1 MVVVYTSSAKGYPLT
16 ATSSSTS
23 TTDSYT
29 LSVVR
34 REVRKQWRTLAFV
47 VFLMFLGTASA
58 LVTPLLLRELIDRAI
73 PSADTPMILALVVAM
88 TLLPVVDVGL
98 GLVRNYARASVGE
111 AVTRRLRTDL
121 FNHLI
126 HARLD
131 DIERT
136 RLGHIITVLT
146 RSCGRVGEMF
156 VAQTVVLSIYHSML
170 VLVTAGIMF
179 TLNWKLALITLLAF
193 PPSYLLA
200 RVAGSRERRLFNEQT
215 DILSSGQSYVTEV
228 FDNIKTVK
236 SFTAESRETAWWE
249 GWTRRN
255 WRNKARMTAHHDL
268 FRFGFWVAIQ
278 NVVRGLIFGYG
289 AFEVVNG
296 RATVGDLVAFLAYLP
311 GLYESVRRTLDFIT
325 EGEAV
330 KASSDRIDGLMALPE
345 EETSGLRD
353 PVTNTRA
360 ASVEFSNVSFRYARE
375 GFGIED
381 LSFRAGAGEF
391 IGIVGPTGGGKSTVL
406 DLIQGFYEPVSGGI
420 LIDGHDIRD
429 LPIREVRRHISVVP
443 QDAWLWNDTV
453 LANIIY
459 PNTHPDMTLVERVV
473 HDAQLAD
480 FIESLPNGLHE
491 LLGPKGLDLS
501 GGERQRI
508 AIARA
513 LYRNAGLVLLD
524 EPTSALDAR
533 TEFHLTAA
541 LESLRKRSTLI
552 VVAHRL
558 KTVINADN
566 ILVIDGGRIV
576 ESGLP
581 EELRQGSG
589 LFAMMYEMQSLEL
602 RG

>member
-1 MVVVYTSSAKGYPLT
+1 MTII
-16 ATSSSTS
+16 STGE
-23 TTDSYT
+23 SYT
-29 LSVVR
+29 LSLVL
-34 REVRKQWRTLAFV
+34 REVRGQWRTLGFV
-47 VFLMFLGTASA
+47 VVLMFFGTASA

-73 PSADTPMILALVVAM
+73 PSGDTAMILALVVAM

-111 AVTRRLRTDL
+111 VVTRRLRTDL

-136 RLGHIITVLT
+136 RLGHIVTVLT

-156 VAQTVVLSIYHSML
+156 VAQTVVQSIYHSML

-193 PPSYLLA
+193 PLSYLLA
-200 RVAGSRERRLFNEQT
+200 RIAGSRERRLFNEQT
-215 DILSSGQSYVTEV
+215 DILSSGQSYITDV

-236 SFTAESRETAWWE
+236 SFTGERRETAWWE

-296 RATVGDLVAFLAYLP
+296 QATVGDLVAFLAYLP
-311 GLYESVRRTLDFIT
+311 GLYESARRTLDFIT
-325 EGEAV
+325 EGEAI
-330 KASSDRIDGLMALPE
+330 KASSDRIDELMALPKE
-345 EETSGLRD
+345 RTSGNYD
-353 PVTNTRA
+353 PIPNDRA
-360 ASVEFSNVSFRYARE
+360 PSVEFSNVSFRYARE

-381 LSFRAGAGEF
+381 LSFRADAGEF

-406 DLIQGFYEPVSGGI
+406 DLAQGFYEPLEGRI
-420 LIDGHDIRD
+420 LIDGHDMRD
-429 LPIREVRRHISVVP
+429 LSIREVRGQMSVVP

-459 PNTHPDMTLVERVV
+459 PETQPDTALVEQVV
-473 HDAQLAD
+473 QDAQLVE
-480 FIESLPNGLHE
+480 FIDSLPNGLDE
-491 LLGPKGLDLS
+491 ALGPKGVDLS

-513 LYRNAGLVLLD
+513 LYRKAGLVLLD

-541 LESLRKRSTLI
+541 LDSLRKRSTLI

-558 KTVINADN
+558 KTVINADK
-566 ILVIDGGRIV
+566 ILVIDGGRVV
-576 ESGLP
+576 EAGPP
-581 EELRQGSG
+581 EELRHGSG
-589 LFAMMYEMQSLEL
+589 LFAMMYEMQSLES

>member
-1 MVVVYTSSAKGYPLT
+1 MTT
-16 ATSSSTS
+16 ASTS
-23 TTDSYT
+23 DSYT
-29 LSVVR
+29 FTLVV
-34 REVRKQWRTLAFV
+34 REVRSQWRTLAFV
-47 VFLMFLGTASA
+47 VVLMFLGTAAS
-58 LVTPLLLRELIDRAI
+58 LVTPLLLRELIDSAI
-73 PSADTPMILALVVAM
+73 PRVDTTMILTLVVAM

-126 HARLD
+126 QGRLD

-136 RLGHIITVLT
+136 RLGHIVTVLT
-146 RSCGRVGEMF
+146 RSCGQVGEVF
-156 VAQTVVLSIYHSML
+156 VAQTVVQSIYHSML
-170 VLVTAGIMF
+170 VVVTAGIMF
-179 TLNWKLALITLLAF
+179 TLNWQLALITLLAF

-200 RVAGSRERRLFNEQT
+200 RVAGSRERRLFHEQT
-215 DILSSGQSYVTEV
+215 DILSSGQSYITEA

-236 SFTAESRETAWWE
+236 SFTGEHREMAWWK
-249 GWTRRN
+249 GWTRRH
-255 WRNKARMTAHHDL
+255 WRNKARMIAHHDL

-296 RATVGDLVAFLAYLP
+296 RATVGDLIAFLAYLP
-311 GLYESVRRTLDFIT
+311 GLYESVRRVLDFIT
-325 EGEAV
+325 VGESV
-330 KASSDRIDGLMALPE
+330 KAATDRIDELMALPKE
-345 EETSGLRD
+345 GSSDVREQA
-353 PVTNTRA
+353 TNPRA
-360 ASVEFSNVSFRYARE
+360 SSVEFSNVSFSYARE

-381 LSFRAGAGEF
+381 LSFQVDAGEF

-406 DLIQGFYEPVSGGI
+406 DLVQGFYEPLQGRV

-429 LPIREVRRHISVVP
+429 LPIGAVRQHISVVP

-459 PNTHPDMTLVERVV
+459 PETQPDIALVERVV
-473 HDAQLAD
+473 RDAQLAD
-480 FIESLPNGLHE
+480 FIDSLPNGLDE
-491 LLGPKGLDLS
+491 KLGPKGLDLS

-513 LYRNAGLVLLD
+513 LYRKAGLVLLD

-533 TEFHLTAA
+533 TEFQLTAA
-541 LESLRKRSTLI
+541 LDSLRQRSTLI

-558 KTVINADN
+558 KTVINADK
-566 ILVIDGGRIV
+566 ILVIEAGRIV
-576 ESGLP
+576 ESGP
-581 EELRQGSG
+581 PQDLRHASG
-589 LFAMMYEMQSLEL
+589 LFATMYNMQSLEPQ
-602 RG
+602 R

>member
-1 MVVVYTSSAKGYPLT
+1 MTI
-16 ATSSSTS
+16 TS
-23 TTDSYT
+23 TGESYT
-29 LSVVR
+29 LSLVL
-34 REVRKQWRTLAFV
+34 REVRRQWRTLGFV
-47 VFLMFLGTASA
+47 VVLMFFGTASA

-73 PSADTPMILALVVAM
+73 PSGDTAMILALVVVM

-111 AVTRRLRTDL
+111 VVTRRLRTDL

-136 RLGHIITVLT
+136 KLGHIATVLT
-146 RSCGRVGEMF
+146 RSCSRVGEVF
-156 VAQTVVLSIYHSML
+156 VAQTVVQSIYHSML
-170 VLVTAGIMF
+170 IVVTAGIMF
-179 TLNWKLALITLLAF
+179 ALNWKLALITLLAF
-193 PPSYLLA
+193 PFSYLLA
-200 RVAGSRERRLFNEQT
+200 RVAGNRERRLNKEQM
-215 DILSSGQSYVTEV
+215 DIVSSGHSYITEV

-236 SFTAESRETAWWE
+236 SFTGEIRQTAWWE
-249 GWTRRN
+249 EWTRRN
-255 WRNKARMTAHHDL
+255 WRNKARMIAHHDL

-311 GLYESVRRTLDFIT
+311 GLYESARRVLDFIT
-325 EGEAV
+325 VGESV
-330 KASSDRIDGLMALPE
+330 KADTDRIDDLMALPMEGTSSAE
-345 EETSGLRD
+345 E
-353 PVTNTRA
+353 PVMSSRA
-360 ASVEFSNVSFRYARE
+360 ASIEFSNVSFRYARE

-381 LSFRAGAGEF
+381 TSFRADAGEF

-406 DLIQGFYEPVSGGI
+406 DLTQGFYEPLEGRI
-420 LIDGHDIRD
+420 LIDGQDVRD
-429 LPIREVRRHISVVP
+429 LSIREVRGQMSVVP
-443 QDAWLWNDTV
+443 QNAWLWNDTV

-459 PNTHPDMTLVERVV
+459 PDDRPDMALVERVV
-473 HDAQLAD
+473 RDAQLAE
-480 FIESLPNGLHE
+480 FIESLPNGLDE
-491 LLGPKGLDLS
+491 ALGPKGVDLS

-513 LYRNAGLVLLD
+513 LYRKAGLVLLD

-541 LESLRKRSTLI
+541 LDSLRQRSTLI

-558 KTVINADN
+558 KTVINADK
-566 ILVIDGGRIV
+566 ILVVEGGRIV
-576 ESGLP
+576 EAGSP
-581 EELRQGSG
+581 EDLRHGSG
-589 LFAMMYEMQSLEL
+589 LFAMMYEMQSLES

>member
-1 MVVVYTSSAKGYPLT
+1 M
-16 ATSSSTS
+16 
-23 TTDSYT
+23 TTTPVNDSYT
-29 LSVVR
+29 LSLVI
-34 REVRKQWRTLAFV
+34 REVRSQWRTLGFV
-47 VFLMFLGTASA
+47 VVLMFLGTAAA

-73 PSADTPMILALVVAM
+73 PRADTAMILTLVVAM

-111 AVTRRLRTDL
+111 AVTRRLRTNL

-126 HARLD
+126 HGRLD
-131 DIERT
+131 EIERT
-136 RLGHIITVLT
+136 KIGHIVFVLT

-156 VAQTVVLSIYHSML
+156 VAQTVVQSMYHSIL
-170 VLVTAGIMF
+170 IVVTAGIMLS
-179 TLNWKLALITLLAF
+179 LNWNLALITLLAF

-215 DILSSGQSYVTEV
+215 DILSSGESYLIEV

-236 SFTAESRETAWWE
+236 AFNGESRETAWWE

-255 WRNKARMTAHHDL
+255 WRIKARMTAHHDL

-311 GLYESVRRTLDFIT
+311 GLYESMTRVLDFIT
-325 EGEAV
+325 VGESV
-330 KASSDRIDGLMALPE
+330 KAATDRIDELMSLPTE
-345 EETSGLRD
+345 RTSGVRE
-353 PVTNTRA
+353 PATKRGST
-360 ASVEFSNVSFRYARE
+360 VEFSNVGFRYARE

-391 IGIVGPTGGGKSTVL
+391 VGIVGPTGGGKSTVL
-406 DLIQGFYEPVSGGI
+406 DLVQGFYEPLNGRI
-420 LIDGHDIRD
+420 LVDGHDIRD
-429 LPIREVRRHISVVP
+429 LPIGEVRRNISAVP

-459 PNTHPDMTLVERVV
+459 PESQSDMALVERVV

-480 FIESLPNGLHE
+480 FIESLPNGLDE
-491 LLGPKGLDLS
+491 PLGPKGLDLS

-513 LYRNAGLVLLD
+513 LYRKAGLVLLD

-533 TEFHLTAA
+533 TEFQLTAA
-541 LESLRKRSTLI
+541 LDSLRQRSTLI

-558 KTVINADN
+558 KTVIQADK

-576 ESGLP
+576 EFGPP
-581 EELRQGSG
+581 EELRHGSG
-589 LFAMMYEMQSLEL
+589 LFSTMYEMQSLEPQ
-602 RG
+602 R

>member
-1 MVVVYTSSAKGYPLT
+1 MTT
-16 ATSSSTS
+16 ISTG
-23 TTDSYT
+23 DSY
-29 LSVVR
+29 SFGIVI
-34 REVRKQWRTLAFV
+34 REVRGQWRTLAFV
-47 VFLMFLGTASA
+47 VFLMLLGTASA

-73 PSADTPMILALVVAM
+73 PRADTAMILTLVLAM

-136 RLGHIITVLT
+136 RLGHIVTVLT
-146 RSCGRVGEMF
+146 RSCGSVGEVF
-156 VAQTVVLSIYHSML
+156 VAQTVVQSIYHSML
-170 VLVTAGIMF
+170 VIVTAGIMF

-193 PPSYLLA
+193 PLSFLLA
-200 RVAGSRERRLFNEQT
+200 RVAGGRERRLFNEQT

-236 SFTAESRETAWWE
+236 SFTGESRETVRWE
-249 GWTRRN
+249 RWTRRN
-255 WRNKARMTAHHDL
+255 WRNKARMIAHHDL

-311 GLYESVRRTLDFIT
+311 GLYESARRTLDFIT
-325 EGEAV
+325 DSVSVRA
-330 KASSDRIDGLMALPE
+330 ATDRIDELMALPE
-345 EETSGLRD
+345 EGTSGIRE
-353 PVTNTRA
+353 PGPKNGGP
-360 ASVEFSNVSFRYARE
+360 SVEFSNVSFRYARE
-375 GFGIED
+375 GFGIEG
-381 LSFRAGAGEF
+381 LSFQADVGEF

-406 DLIQGFYEPVSGGI
+406 DLAQGFYEPLQGRI
-420 LIDGHDIRD
+420 LIDGHDMRD
-429 LPIREVRRHISVVP
+429 LSVREVRRNISVVP

-459 PNTHPDMTLVERVV
+459 PETQPDMALIERVV
-473 HDAQLAD
+473 RDAQLAD

-491 LLGPKGLDLS
+491 PLGPKGLDLS

-508 AIARA
+508 ALARA
-513 LYRNAGLVLLD
+513 LYRKAGLVLLD

-541 LESLRKRSTLI
+541 LDSLRQRSTLI

-558 KTVINADN
+558 KTVINADK

-576 ESGLP
+576 ESGAP
-581 EELRQGSG
+581 QELKRGSG
-589 LFAMMYEMQSLEL
+589 LFAMMYEMQSLEPQ
-602 RG
+602 R

>member
-1 MVVVYTSSAKGYPLT
+1 MLC
-16 ATSSSTS
+16 SSSISMSKGQALTTLS
-23 TTDSYT
+23 TGESYT
-29 LSVVR
+29 LSLVL
-34 REVRKQWRTLAFV
+34 REVRRQWRTLGIV
-47 VFLMFLGTASA
+47 VVLMFLGTAAA

-73 PSADTPMILALVVAM
+73 PRADSTAILALVAAM

-126 HARLD
+126 HGRLD

-136 RLGHIITVLT
+136 KIGHIVTVLT
-146 RSCGRVGEMF
+146 RSCGRVGEVF
-156 VAQTVVLSIYHSML
+156 VAQTVVQSMYHSIL
-170 VLVTAGIMF
+170 ILATAGIMF

-200 RVAGSRERRLFNEQT
+200 RVAGSRERRLFHEQT
-215 DILSSGQSYVTEV
+215 DILSSGQSYLHEV

-236 SFTAESRETAWWE
+236 AFNGESREMAWWE
-249 GWTRRN
+249 TWTHRN
-255 WRNKARMTAHHDL
+255 WRNKARMIAHHDL
-268 FRFGFWVAIQ
+268 FQFGFWVAIQ

-325 EGEAV
+325 DSVSV
-330 KASSDRIDGLMALPE
+330 KAATDRIDELMALPNE
-345 EETSGLRD
+345 GTSGVRE
-353 PVTNTRA
+353 PVTKTRA
-360 ASVEFSNVSFRYARE
+360 SSVEFSNVSFRYARE
-375 GFGIED
+375 GFGIDD
-381 LSFRAGAGEF
+381 LSFRANAGEF

-406 DLIQGFYEPVSGGI
+406 DLVQGFYEPLSGRI
-420 LIDGHDIRD
+420 LIDGHDIRN
-429 LPIREVRRHISVVP
+429 LSVSALRRQISVVP
-443 QDAWLWNDTV
+443 QDAWLWNDTI
-453 LANIIY
+453 LANVAY
-459 PNTHPDMTLVERVV
+459 PETQPNMALVDQVV
-473 HDAQLAD
+473 HDAQLAN
-480 FIESLPNGLHE
+480 FIDSLPNGLHE
-491 LLGPKGLDLS
+491 VLGPKGVDLS

-513 LYRNAGLVLLD
+513 LYRKAGLVLLD

-533 TEFHLTAA
+533 TEFQLTVA
-541 LESLRKRSTLI
+541 LDSLRQRSTLI

-558 KTVINADN
+558 KTVIQADT

-576 ESGLP
+576 ESGP
-581 EELRQGSG
+581 PQELRHAPG
-589 LFAMMYEMQSLEL
+589 LFATMYEMQSLEPQ
-602 RG
+602 RQ

>member
-1 MVVVYTSSAKGYPLT
+1 GIA
-16 ATSSSTS
+16 
-23 TTDSYT
+23 
-29 LSVVR
+29 VR
-34 REVRKQWRTLAFV
+34 PDMAPAIDVAGTLAFV
-47 VFLMFLGTASA
+47 VLLMLLGTASA

-73 PSADTPMILALVVAM
+73 PNGDTAMILALVVAM

-126 HARLD
+126 YARLD

-136 RLGHIITVLT
+136 RLGHIVTVLT

-156 VAQTVVLSIYHSML
+156 VAQTVVQSIYHSML
-170 VLVTAGIMF
+170 VVVTAGIMF

-193 PPSYLLA
+193 PLSYLLA

-215 DILSSGQSYVTEV
+215 DILSSGQSYITEV

-236 SFTAESRETAWWE
+236 SFTGESRETAWWE

-268 FRFGFWVAIQ
+268 FRFGFWVAIH

-311 GLYESVRRTLDFIT
+311 GLYESARRTLDFIT
-325 EGEAV
+325 EGEAI
-330 KASSDRIDGLMALPE
+330 KASSDRIDELMALPKE
-345 EETSGLRD
+345 GTSGIRE
-353 PVTNTRA
+353 PGPKKGGP
-360 ASVEFSNVSFRYARE
+360 SVEFSNVSFRYARE

-381 LSFRAGAGEF
+381 LSFRANAGEF

-406 DLIQGFYEPVSGGI
+406 DLAQGSYEPLEGRI
-420 LIDGHDIRD
+420 LIDGHDMRD
-429 LPIREVRRHISVVP
+429 LSVREVRRRISVVP

-459 PNTHPDMTLVERVV
+459 PDAKPDMALIEQVV
-473 HDAQLAD
+473 REAQLAE
-480 FIESLPNGLHE
+480 FIESLPNGLDE
-491 LLGPKGLDLS
+491 ALGPKGLDLS

-513 LYRNAGLVLLD
+513 LYRKAGLVLLD

-533 TEFHLTAA
+533 TEYHLSAA
-541 LESLRKRSTLI
+541 LDTLRQRSTLI

-558 KTVINADN
+558 KTVINADK

-576 ESGLP
+576 ESGAA
-581 EELRQGSG
+581 EELKRGSG
-589 LFAMMYEMQSLEL
+589 LFAMMYEMQSLEP

>member
-1 MVVVYTSSAKGYPLT
+1 MLC
-16 ATSSSTS
+16 SSSISMSKGQALTTLS
-23 TTDSYT
+23 TDDSYT
-29 LSVVR
+29 LSLVI
-34 REVRKQWRTLAFV
+34 REVRRQWRTLAIV
-47 VFLMFLGTASA
+47 VVLMFLGTAAA

-73 PSADTPMILALVVAM
+73 PRADTTAILALVAAM

-111 AVTRRLRTDL
+111 AVTRRLRTGL

-126 HARLD
+126 HGRLD

-136 RLGHIITVLT
+136 KIGHIVTVLT
-146 RSCGRVGEMF
+146 RSCGRVGEVF
-156 VAQTVVLSIYHSML
+156 VAQTVVQSMYHSIL
-170 VLVTAGIMF
+170 ILATAGIMF

-200 RVAGSRERRLFNEQT
+200 RVAGSRERRLFHEQT
-215 DILSSGQSYVTEV
+215 DILSSGQSYLHEV

-236 SFTAESRETAWWE
+236 AFNGESREMGWWE

-255 WRNKARMTAHHDL
+255 WRNKARMIAHHDL

-278 NVVRGLIFGYG
+278 NVVRGIIFGYG

-311 GLYESVRRTLDFIT
+311 GLYESVRRVLDFIT
-325 EGEAV
+325 VGESV
-330 KASSDRIDGLMALPE
+330 KAATGRIDELMALPTE
-345 EETSGLRD
+345 PISGVHELVPQARGA
-353 PVTNTRA
+353 T
-360 ASVEFSNVSFRYARE
+360 VELSNVSFRYARE

-391 IGIVGPTGGGKSTVL
+391 VGIVGPTGGGKSTVL
-406 DLIQGFYEPVSGGI
+406 DLVQGFYEPLSGRI
-420 LIDGHDIRD
+420 QFDDHDIRD
-429 LPIREVRRHISVVP
+429 LPIGALRRQISVVP
-443 QDAWLWNDTV
+443 QDAWLWNDTI
-453 LANIIY
+453 LANITY
-459 PNTHPDMTLVERVV
+459 PETEPDMALVDQVV
-473 HDAQLAD
+473 HDAQLANFMD
-480 FIESLPNGLHE
+480 SLPNGLHE
-491 LLGPKGLDLS
+491 VLGPKGVDLS

-513 LYRNAGLVLLD
+513 LYRKAGLVLLD

-541 LESLRKRSTLI
+541 LDSLRQRSTLI

-558 KTVINADN
+558 KTVIDADK
-566 ILVIDGGRIV
+566 ILVIDGGRII
-576 ESGLP
+576 EAGPP
-581 EELRQGSG
+581 EELRHRSG
-589 LFAMMYEMQSLEL
+589 LFATMYEMQSLEP
-602 RG
+602 RR

>member
-1 MVVVYTSSAKGYPLT
+1 MTTL
-16 ATSSSTS
+16 STD
-23 TTDSYT
+23 DSYT
-29 LSVVR
+29 LSLVI
-34 REVRKQWRTLAFV
+34 REVRRQWRTLGIV
-47 VFLMFLGTASA
+47 VVLMFLGTAAA

-73 PSADTPMILALVVAM
+73 PRADTTAILALVAAM

-126 HARLD
+126 HGRLD
-131 DIERT
+131 DIEHT
-136 RLGHIITVLT
+136 KLGHLVTVLT
-146 RSCGRVGEMF
+146 RSCSSVGEVF

-170 VLVTAGIMF
+170 IVVTAGIMF
-179 TLNWKLALITLLAF
+179 TLNWKLALITLLVF

-200 RVAGSRERRLFNEQT
+200 RVAGNRERRLFNEQM
-215 DILSSGQSYVTEV
+215 DILSSAQSYITEV

-236 SFTAESRETAWWE
+236 SFNGESREMAWWE
-249 GWTRRN
+249 TWTHRN
-255 WRNKARMTAHHDL
+255 WRNNARMIAHHDL
-268 FRFGFWVAIQ
+268 FQFGFWVAIQ

-325 EGEAV
+325 DSVSV
-330 KASSDRIDGLMALPE
+330 KAATDRIDELMALPNE
-345 EETSGLRD
+345 GTSGVRE
-353 PVTNTRA
+353 PVTKTRA
-360 ASVEFSNVSFRYARE
+360 SSVEFSNVSFRYARE

-391 IGIVGPTGGGKSTVL
+391 VGIVGPTGGGKSTVL
-406 DLIQGFYEPVSGGI
+406 DLVQGFYEPLSGRI
-420 LIDGHDIRD
+420 QFDDHDIRD
-429 LPIREVRRHISVVP
+429 LPIGALRRQISVVP
-443 QDAWLWNDTV
+443 QDAWLWNDTI
-453 LANIIY
+453 LANITY
-459 PNTHPDMTLVERVV
+459 PETEPDMALVDQVV
-473 HDAQLAD
+473 HDAQLANFMD
-480 FIESLPNGLHE
+480 SLPNGLHE
-491 LLGPKGLDLS
+491 VLGPKGVDLS

-513 LYRNAGLVLLD
+513 LYRKAGLVLLD

-541 LESLRKRSTLI
+541 LDSLRQRSTLI

-558 KTVINADN
+558 KTVIDADK
-566 ILVIDGGRIV
+566 ILVIDGGRII
-576 ESGLP
+576 ESGP
-581 EELRQGSG
+581 PQELRRGSG
-589 LFAMMYEMQSLEL
+589 LFAMMYEMQSLEPQ
-602 RG
+602 R

>member
-1 MVVVYTSSAKGYPLT
+1 MVVHPHTPKRDALT
-16 ATSSSTS
+16 TTS
-23 TTDSYT
+23 TGDSYT
-29 LSVVR
+29 LSLVL
-34 REVRKQWRTLAFV
+34 REVRGQWRTLGFV
-47 VFLMFLGTASA
+47 VVLMFLGTASA

-73 PSADTPMILALVVAM
+73 PSGDTAMILALVAAM

-98 GLVRNYARASVGE
+98 GLVRNYARASIGE
-111 AVTRRLRTDL
+111 VVTRRLRTDL

-136 RLGHIITVLT
+136 RLGHIVTVLT

-156 VAQTVVLSIYHSML
+156 VAQTVVQSIYHSML

-193 PPSYLLA
+193 PLSYLLA
-200 RVAGSRERRLFNEQT
+200 RIAGSRERRLFNEQT
-215 DILSSGQSYVTEV
+215 DILSSGQSYITEV

-236 SFTAESRETAWWE
+236 SFTGESRETAWWE

-296 RATVGDLVAFLAYLP
+296 HATVGDLVAFLAYLP
-311 GLYESVRRTLDFIT
+311 GLYESARRTLDFIT

-330 KASSDRIDGLMALPE
+330 KASSDRIDELMALPKE
-345 EETSGLRD
+345 GTSGVRD
-353 PVTNTRA
+353 PVMNTRA

-381 LSFRAGAGEF
+381 LSFHANAGEF

-406 DLIQGFYEPVSGGI
+406 DLVQGFYEPLDGRI
-420 LIDGHDIRD
+420 MIDGQDMRD
-429 LPIREVRRHISVVP
+429 LSIREVRGRMSVVP

-453 LANIIY
+453 LTNIIY
-459 PNTHPDMTLVERVV
+459 PETQPDIALVEQVV
-473 HDAQLAD
+473 QDAQLVE
-480 FIESLPNGLHE
+480 FIESLPNGLDE
-491 LLGPKGLDLS
+491 PLGPKGLDLS

-513 LYRNAGLVLLD
+513 LYRKAGLVLLD

-541 LESLRKRSTLI
+541 LNSLRKRNTLI

-558 KTVINADN
+558 KTVINADK
-566 ILVIDGGRIV
+566 ILVVEGGRIV
-576 ESGLP
+576 EAGSPGD
-581 EELRQGSG
+581 LRHGSG
-589 LFAMMYEMQSLEL
+589 LFAMMYEMQSLES

>member
-1 MVVVYTSSAKGYPLT
+1 MTTL
-16 ATSSSTS
+16 STD
-23 TTDSYT
+23 DSYT
-29 LSVVR
+29 LSLVI
-34 REVRKQWRTLAFV
+34 REVRRQWRTLGIV
-47 VFLMFLGTASA
+47 VVLMFLGTAAA

-73 PSADTPMILALVVAM
+73 PRADTTAILALVAAM

-126 HARLD
+126 HGRLD
-131 DIERT
+131 DIEHT
-136 RLGHIITVLT
+136 KLGHLVTVLT
-146 RSCGRVGEMF
+146 RSCSSVGEVF

-170 VLVTAGIMF
+170 IVVTAGIMF
-179 TLNWKLALITLLAF
+179 TLNWKLALITLLVF

-200 RVAGSRERRLFNEQT
+200 RVAGNRERRLFNEQM
-215 DILSSGQSYVTEV
+215 DILSSAQSYITEV

-236 SFTAESRETAWWE
+236 SFNGESREMGWWE
-249 GWTRRN
+249 TWTHRN
-255 WRNKARMTAHHDL
+255 WRNNARMIAHHDL
-268 FRFGFWVAIQ
+268 FQFGFWVAIQ

-325 EGEAV
+325 DSVSV
-330 KASSDRIDGLMALPE
+330 KAATDRIDELMALPNE
-345 EETSGLRD
+345 GTSGVRE
-353 PVTNTRA
+353 PVTKTRA
-360 ASVEFSNVSFRYARE
+360 SSVEFSNVSFRYARE

-381 LSFRAGAGEF
+381 LSFRADAGEF

-406 DLIQGFYEPVSGGI
+406 DLVQGFYEPLSGRI
-420 LIDGHDIRD
+420 QFDDHDIRD
-429 LPIREVRRHISVVP
+429 LPIGALRRQISVVP
-443 QDAWLWNDTV
+443 QDAWLWNDTI
-453 LANIIY
+453 LANITY
-459 PNTHPDMTLVERVV
+459 PETEPDMALVDQVV
-473 HDAQLAD
+473 HDAQLAN
-480 FIESLPNGLHE
+480 FIDSLPNGLHE
-491 LLGPKGLDLS
+491 VLGPKGVDLS

-513 LYRNAGLVLLD
+513 LYRKAGLVLLD

-541 LESLRKRSTLI
+541 LDNLRQRSTLI

-558 KTVINADN
+558 KTVIDADK
-566 ILVIDGGRIV
+566 ILVIDGGRII
-576 ESGLP
+576 ESGP
-581 EELRQGSG
+581 PQELRRGSG
-589 LFAMMYEMQSLEL
+589 LFAMMYEMQSLEPH
-602 RG
+602 R

>member
-1 MVVVYTSSAKGYPLT
+1 MLC
-16 ATSSSTS
+16 STS
-23 TTDSYT
+23 ISMSKGQALTTLSTDDSYT
-29 LSVVR
+29 LSLVI
-34 REVRKQWRTLAFV
+34 REVRRQWRTLGIV
-47 VFLMFLGTASA
+47 VALMFLGTAAA

-73 PSADTPMILALVVAM
+73 PRADTTAILALVAAM

-126 HARLD
+126 HGRLD
-131 DIERT
+131 DIEHT
-136 RLGHIITVLT
+136 KLGHLVTVLT
-146 RSCGRVGEMF
+146 RSCSSVGEVF

-170 VLVTAGIMF
+170 IVVTAGIMF
-179 TLNWKLALITLLAF
+179 TLNWKLALITLLVF

-200 RVAGSRERRLFNEQT
+200 RVAGNRERRLFNEQM
-215 DILSSGQSYVTEV
+215 DILSSAQSYITEV

-236 SFTAESRETAWWE
+236 SFNGESREMGWWE
-249 GWTRRN
+249 TWTHRN
-255 WRNKARMTAHHDL
+255 WRNNARMIAHHDL
-268 FRFGFWVAIQ
+268 FQFGFWVAIQ

-325 EGEAV
+325 DSVSV
-330 KASSDRIDGLMALPE
+330 KAATDRIDELMALPNE
-345 EETSGLRD
+345 GTSGVRE
-353 PVTNTRA
+353 PVTKTRA
-360 ASVEFSNVSFRYARE
+360 SSVEFSNVSFRYARE

-381 LSFRAGAGEF
+381 LSFRADAGEF

-406 DLIQGFYEPVSGGI
+406 DLAQGFYEPLQGRI
-420 LIDGHDIRD
+420 LIDGQDIRD
-429 LPIREVRRHISVVP
+429 LPLHAMRRHISVVP
-443 QDAWLWNDTV
+443 QDAWLWNDTI
-453 LANIIY
+453 LANVAY
-459 PNTHPDMTLVERVV
+459 PETQPNMALVDQIV
-473 HDAQLAD
+473 HDAQLAN
-480 FIESLPNGLHE
+480 FIDSLPNGLHE
-491 LLGPKGLDLS
+491 VLGPKGVDLS

-513 LYRNAGLVLLD
+513 LYRKAGLVLLD

-541 LESLRKRSTLI
+541 LDNLRQRSTLI

-558 KTVINADN
+558 KTVIDADK
-566 ILVIDGGRIV
+566 ILVIDGGRII
-576 ESGLP
+576 ESGP
-581 EELRQGSG
+581 PQELRRGSG
-589 LFAMMYEMQSLEL
+589 LFAMMYEMQSLEPQ
-602 RG
+602 R

>member
-1 MVVVYTSSAKGYPLT
+1 MTT
-16 ATSSSTS
+16 ISTG
-23 TTDSYT
+23 DSYSFGIV
-29 LSVVR
+29 L
-34 REVRKQWRTLAFV
+34 REVRGQWRTLAFV

-73 PSADTPMILALVVAM
+73 PSGDAAMILGLVVAM
-88 TLLPVVDVGL
+88 TMLPVVDVGL
-98 GLVRNYARASVGE
+98 GLARNYARASVGE
-111 AVTRRLRTDL
+111 AVTRRLRIDL

-126 HARLD
+126 YARLD

-136 RLGHIITVLT
+136 RLGHIVMVLT
-146 RSCGRVGEMF
+146 RSCGRVGEVF
-156 VAQTVVLSIYHSML
+156 VAQTVVQSIYHSML
-170 VLVTAGIMF
+170 VVVTAGIMF
-179 TLNWKLALITLLAF
+179 TLNWKLALITLVAF
-193 PPSYLLA
+193 PLSYLLA
-200 RVAGSRERRLFNEQT
+200 GVAGSRERRLFNEQT
-215 DILSSGQSYVTEV
+215 DILSSGQSYITEV

-236 SFTAESRETAWWE
+236 SFTGESRETAWWE

-268 FRFGFWVAIQ
+268 FRFGFWVAIH

-311 GLYESVRRTLDFIT
+311 GLYESARRVLDFIT
-325 EGEAV
+325 MSESIRADT
-330 KASSDRIDGLMALPE
+330 DRIDELMDLPKE
-345 EETSGLRD
+345 GTSGVQEPAQRS
-353 PVTNTRA
+353 RA
-360 ASVEFSNVSFRYARE
+360 PSVEFSNVSFRYARE
-375 GFGIED
+375 GFGIDD
-381 LSFRAGAGEF
+381 LSFGAGAGEF
-391 IGIVGPTGGGKSTVL
+391 VGIVGPTGGGKSTVL
-406 DLIQGFYEPVSGGI
+406 DLAQGFYEPLQGRV

-429 LPIREVRRHISVVP
+429 LSIREVRRHISVVP

-459 PNTHPDMTLVERVV
+459 PDAKPDTALVEQVV
-473 HDAQLAD
+473 RDAQLAE
-480 FIESLPNGLHE
+480 FIESLPNGLDEH
-491 LLGPKGLDLS
+491 LGPKGLDLS

-513 LYRNAGLVLLD
+513 LYRKAGLVLLD

-541 LESLRKRSTLI
+541 LDSLRRRSTLI

-558 KTVINADN
+558 KTVINADI

-576 ESGLP
+576 ESGAP
-581 EELRQGSG
+581 EELRHGSG
-589 LFAMMYEMQSLEL
+589 LFAMMYEMQSLEPQ
-602 RG
+602 R

>member
-1 MVVVYTSSAKGYPLT
+1 MLC
-16 ATSSSTS
+16 SSSIS
-23 TTDSYT
+23 MSKGQALTTLSSGDSYT
-29 LSVVR
+29 LSLVL
-34 REVRKQWRTLAFV
+34 REVRRQWRTLGIV
-47 VFLMFLGTASA
+47 VVLMFLGTASA
-58 LVTPLLLRELIDRAI
+58 LVTPLLLRELIDQAI
-73 PSADTPMILALVVAM
+73 PRGDTAMILALVVAM

-126 HARLD
+126 QGRLD

-136 RLGHIITVLT
+136 KLGHIVTVLT
-146 RSCGRVGEMF
+146 RSCGRVGEVF
-156 VAQTVVLSIYHSML
+156 VAQTVVQSMYHSIL
-170 VLVTAGIMF
+170 VLATAGIMF
-179 TLNWKLALITLLAF
+179 SLNWKLGLITLLAF

-200 RVAGSRERRLFNEQT
+200 RVAGSRERRLFHEQT
-215 DILSSGQSYVTEV
+215 DILSSGQSYITEV

-236 SFTAESRETAWWE
+236 SFTGEGREMAWWE

-255 WRNKARMTAHHDL
+255 WRNKARMIAHHDL
-268 FRFGFWVAIQ
+268 FRFGFWATIQ

-311 GLYESVRRTLDFIT
+311 GLYESVRRVLDFIT
-325 EGEAV
+325 VGESV
-330 KASSDRIDGLMALPE
+330 KAATDRIDELMALPME
-345 EETSGLRD
+345 GTSGVRE
-353 PVTNTRA
+353 PVTKTGGP
-360 ASVEFSNVSFRYARE
+360 SVEFSNVSFRYARE

-391 IGIVGPTGGGKSTVL
+391 VGIVGPTGGGKSTVL
-406 DLIQGFYEPVSGGI
+406 DLMQGFYEPLNGRI
-420 LIDGHDIRD
+420 LIDGDDIRD
-429 LPIREVRRHISVVP
+429 LSIGAVRRQISVVP

-453 LANIIY
+453 LANIAY
-459 PNTHPDMTLVERVV
+459 PETQPDMVLVEQVV
-473 HDAQLAD
+473 RDAQLAE
-480 FIESLPNGLHE
+480 FIESLPNGLDE
-491 LLGPKGLDLS
+491 GLGPKGIDLS

-513 LYRNAGLVLLD
+513 LYRKAGLVLLD

-533 TEFHLTAA
+533 TEFQLTAA
-541 LESLRKRSTLI
+541 LDSLRKRSTLI

-558 KTVINADN
+558 KTVIEADK

-576 ESGLP
+576 EAGPP
-581 EELRQGSG
+581 EELRHRSG
-589 LFAMMYEMQSLEL
+589 LFAMMYEMQSLEP
-602 RG
+602 RR

>member
-1 MVVVYTSSAKGYPLT
+1 MTTL
-16 ATSSSTS
+16 STD
-23 TTDSYT
+23 DSYT
-29 LSVVR
+29 LSLVI
-34 REVRKQWRTLAFV
+34 REVRRQWRTLGIV
-47 VFLMFLGTASA
+47 VVLMFLGTAAA

-73 PSADTPMILALVVAM
+73 PRADTTAILALVAAM

-126 HARLD
+126 HGRLD
-131 DIERT
+131 DIEHT
-136 RLGHIITVLT
+136 KLGHLVTVLT
-146 RSCGRVGEMF
+146 RSCSSVGEVF

-170 VLVTAGIMF
+170 IVVTAGIMF
-179 TLNWKLALITLLAF
+179 TLNWKLALITLLVF

-200 RVAGSRERRLFNEQT
+200 RVAGNRERRLFNEQM
-215 DILSSGQSYVTEV
+215 DILSSAQSYITEV

-236 SFTAESRETAWWE
+236 SFNGESREMGWWE
-249 GWTRRN
+249 TWTHRN
-255 WRNKARMTAHHDL
+255 WRNNARMIAHHDL
-268 FRFGFWVAIQ
+268 FQFGFWVAIQ

-325 EGEAV
+325 DSVSV
-330 KASSDRIDGLMALPE
+330 KAATDRIDELMALPNE
-345 EETSGLRD
+345 GTSGVRE
-353 PVTNTRA
+353 PVTKTRA
-360 ASVEFSNVSFRYARE
+360 SSVEFSNVSFRYARE

-381 LSFRAGAGEF
+381 LSFRADAGEF

-406 DLIQGFYEPVSGGI
+406 DLAQGFYEPLQGRI
-420 LIDGHDIRD
+420 LIDGQDIRD
-429 LPIREVRRHISVVP
+429 LPLHAMRRHISVVP
-443 QDAWLWNDTV
+443 QDAWLWNDTI
-453 LANIIY
+453 LANVAY
-459 PNTHPDMTLVERVV
+459 PETQPNMALVDQIV
-473 HDAQLAD
+473 HDAQLAN
-480 FIESLPNGLHE
+480 FIDSLPNGLHE
-491 LLGPKGLDLS
+491 VLGPKGVDLS

-513 LYRNAGLVLLD
+513 LYRKAGLVLLD

-541 LESLRKRSTLI
+541 LDNLRQRSTLI

-558 KTVINADN
+558 KTVIDADK
-566 ILVIDGGRIV
+566 ILVIDGGRII
-576 ESGLP
+576 ESGP
-581 EELRQGSG
+581 PQELRRGSG
-589 LFAMMYEMQSLEL
+589 LFAMMYEMQSLEPH
-602 RG
+602 R

>member
-1 MVVVYTSSAKGYPLT
+1 
-16 ATSSSTS
+16 
-23 TTDSYT
+23 
-29 LSVVR
+29 
-34 REVRKQWRTLAFV
+34 
-47 VFLMFLGTASA
+47 
-58 LVTPLLLRELIDRAI
+58 
-73 PSADTPMILALVVAM
+73 MILTLVVAM

-98 GLVRNYARASVGE
+98 GLVRNYARATVGE

-126 HARLD
+126 NTRLD

-136 RLGHIITVLT
+136 RLGHVVNVIT

-156 VAQTVVLSIYHSML
+156 VAQTVVQSIYHSML
-170 VLVTAGIMF
+170 ILVTAGIMF
-179 TLNWKLALITLLAF
+179 SLNWNLALITLLAF
-193 PPSYLLA
+193 PPSYVLA
-200 RVAGSRERRLFNEQT
+200 RVAGSRERRLHAEQM
-215 DILSSGQSYVTEV
+215 DILSSGQSYITEV

-236 SFTAESRETAWWE
+236 SFTGEDREKVWWE

-311 GLYESVRRTLDFIT
+311 GLYESARRVLDFIT
-325 EGEAV
+325 VGESV
-330 KASSDRIDGLMALPE
+330 KADTDRIDELMALPE
-345 EETSGLRD
+345 EGTSGTRER
-353 PVTNTRA
+353 VANTGG
-360 ASVEFSNVSFRYARE
+360 STIEFSNVSFRYARE
-375 GFGIED
+375 GFGVDD
-381 LSFRAGAGEF
+381 LSFRADAGEF
-391 IGIVGPTGGGKSTVL
+391 VGIVGPTGGGKSTVL
-406 DLIQGFYEPVSGGI
+406 DLIQGFYEPLNGRI
-420 LIDGHDIRD
+420 LFDGRDIRD
-429 LPIREVRRHISVVP
+429 LSLREMRRHISVVP

-459 PNTHPDMTLVERVV
+459 PEKQPDMVCVEQVV
-473 HDAQLAD
+473 RDSQLAG
-480 FIESLPNGLHE
+480 FIESLPNGLDE
-491 LLGPKGLDLS
+491 PLGPKGLDLS

-513 LYRNAGLVLLD
+513 LYRDAGLVLLD

-541 LESLRKRSTLI
+541 LDTLRQRSTII

-558 KTVINADN
+558 MTVINADK

-576 ESGLP
+576 ESGPP
-581 EELRQGSG
+581 EELKRGSG
-589 LFAMMYEMQSLEL
+589 LFAMMYEMQSLEVK
-602 RG
+602 R

>member
-1 MVVVYTSSAKGYPLT
+1 MLC
-16 ATSSSTS
+16 SSSIS
-23 TTDSYT
+23 MSKGQALTTLSSGDSYT
-29 LSVVR
+29 LSLVI
-34 REVRKQWRTLAFV
+34 REVRKQWRTLGIV
-47 VFLMFLGTASA
+47 VVLMFLGTASA
-58 LVTPLLLRELIDRAI
+58 LVTPLLLRELIDQAI
-73 PSADTPMILALVVAM
+73 PRGDTAMILALVVAM

-126 HARLD
+126 QGRLD

-136 RLGHIITVLT
+136 RLGHIVTVLT
-146 RSCGRVGEMF
+146 RSCGRVGEGF
-156 VAQTVVLSIYHSML
+156 VAQTVVQSMYHSIL
-170 VLVTAGIMF
+170 VLATAGIMF
-179 TLNWKLALITLLAF
+179 TLNWKLGLITLLAF

-200 RVAGSRERRLFNEQT
+200 RIAGSRERRLFHEQT
-215 DILSSGQSYVTEV
+215 DILSSGQSYITEV

-236 SFTAESRETAWWE
+236 SFTGESREMAWWE

-255 WRNKARMTAHHDL
+255 WRNKARMIAHHDL

-311 GLYESVRRTLDFIT
+311 GLYESVRRVLDFIT
-325 EGEAV
+325 VGESV
-330 KASSDRIDGLMALPE
+330 KAATDRIDELMALPME
-345 EETSGLRD
+345 GTSGVRE
-353 PVTNTRA
+353 PVTKTGGP
-360 ASVEFSNVSFRYARE
+360 SVEFSNVSFRYARE

-391 IGIVGPTGGGKSTVL
+391 VGIVGPTGGGKSTVL
-406 DLIQGFYEPVSGGI
+406 DLMQGFYEPLTGRI
-420 LIDGHDIRD
+420 LIDGDDIRYLSID
-429 LPIREVRRHISVVP
+429 AVRRQISVVP

-453 LANIIY
+453 LANIAY
-459 PNTHPDMTLVERVV
+459 PETQPDMVLVEQVV
-473 HDAQLAD
+473 RDAQLAE
-480 FIESLPNGLHE
+480 FIESLPNGLDE
-491 LLGPKGLDLS
+491 GLGPKGIDLS

-513 LYRNAGLVLLD
+513 LYRKAGLVLLD

-541 LESLRKRSTLI
+541 LDSLRKRSTLI

-558 KTVINADN
+558 KTVIEADK

-576 ESGLP
+576 EAGPP
-581 EELRQGSG
+581 EELRHRSG
-589 LFAMMYEMQSLEL
+589 LFSMMYEMQSLEPQ
-602 RG
+602 R

>member
-1 MVVVYTSSAKGYPLT
+1 MTT
-16 ATSSSTS
+16 ISTG
-23 TTDSYT
+23 DSYSFGIV
-29 LSVVR
+29 L
-34 REVRKQWRTLAFV
+34 REVRGQWRTLAFV
-47 VFLMFLGTASA
+47 VFLMLLGTASA

-73 PSADTPMILALVVAM
+73 PSGDTAMILAIVVAM

-98 GLVRNYARASVGE
+98 GLVRNYARVSVGE

-136 RLGHIITVLT
+136 RLGHIVTVLT

-156 VAQTVVLSIYHSML
+156 VAQTVVQSIYHSML
-170 VLVTAGIMF
+170 VVVTAGIMF

-193 PPSYLLA
+193 PLSYLLA
-200 RVAGSRERRLFNEQT
+200 RVAGSRERRLYNEQT
-215 DILSSGQSYVTEV
+215 DILSSGQSYITEV

-236 SFTAESRETAWWE
+236 SFTGESREMAWWE

-268 FRFGFWVAIQ
+268 FRFGFWVAIH
-278 NVVRGLIFGYG
+278 NVVRGFIFGYG

-311 GLYESVRRTLDFIT
+311 GLYESARRVLDFIT
-325 EGEAV
+325 EGEAI
-330 KASSDRIDGLMALPE
+330 KASSDRIDELMALPKE
-345 EETSGLRD
+345 KKSGIRERG
-353 PVTNTRA
+353 PKNGGP
-360 ASVEFSNVSFRYARE
+360 SVEFSNVSFRYARE
-375 GFGIED
+375 GFGID
-381 LSFRAGAGEF
+381 GLSFRADAGEF

-406 DLIQGFYEPVSGGI
+406 DLAQGFYEPLQGRI
-420 LIDGHDIRD
+420 LIDGSDIRD
-429 LPIREVRRHISVVP
+429 LSVREVRRHISVVP

-459 PNTHPDMTLVERVV
+459 PDAKPDMALIEQVV
-473 HDAQLAD
+473 REAQLAE
-480 FIESLPNGLHE
+480 FIESLPSGLDE
-491 LLGPKGLDLS
+491 ALGPKGLDLS

-513 LYRNAGLVLLD
+513 LYRKARLVLLD

-533 TEFHLTAA
+533 TEFHLTAS
-541 LESLRKRSTLI
+541 LDSLRRRSTLI

-558 KTVINADN
+558 KTVINADK

-576 ESGLP
+576 ESGAP
-581 EELRQGSG
+581 QELKRGSG
-589 LFAMMYEMQSLEL
+589 LFAMMYEMQSLEPQ
-602 RG
+602 R

>member
-1 MVVVYTSSAKGYPLT
+1 MLWLSFTRLTSRGAVLT
-16 ATSSSTS
+16 
-23 TTDSYT
+23 TTPAADSYT
-29 LSVVR
+29 FSLVI
-34 REVRKQWRTLAFV
+34 REIRKQWRTLAIV
-47 VFLMFLGTASA
+47 VVLMFLGTASA

-73 PSADTPMILALVVAM
+73 PSSDTAMILTLVVAM

-98 GLVRNYARASVGE
+98 GLLRNYARASVGE

-121 FNHLI
+121 FSHLI
-126 HARLD
+126 HGRID

-136 RLGHIITVLT
+136 RLGHIVTVLT
-146 RSCGRVGEMF
+146 QGCGRVGEVF
-156 VAQTVVLSIYHSML
+156 VAQTVVQSMYHSML

-193 PPSYLLA
+193 PPAYLLA
-200 RVAGSRERRLFNEQT
+200 RVAGSRERRLHNEQM
-215 DILSSGQSYVTEV
+215 DILSSGHSYITEV

-236 SFTAESRETAWWE
+236 SFTGEGRETAWWE
-249 GWTRRN
+249 GWIRRH
-255 WRNKARMTAHHDL
+255 WRNRARMIAHHDL

-311 GLYESVRRTLDFIT
+311 GLYESARLALDFIT
-325 EGEAV
+325 VGESV
-330 KASSDRIDGLMALPE
+330 KADSDRIDELMALPTE
-345 EETSGLRD
+345 GTPGVGE
-353 PVTNTRA
+353 PVTKTGGS
-360 ASVEFSNVSFRYARE
+360 SVEFSNVSFRYARE
-375 GFGIED
+375 GFGIEG
-381 LSFRAGAGEF
+381 LSFQVDKGEF

-406 DLIQGFYEPVSGGI
+406 DLAQGFYEPLQGRI
-420 LIDGHDIRD
+420 LIDGQDMRD
-429 LPIREVRRHISVVP
+429 LSIGEARRHISVVP

-459 PNTHPDMTLVERVV
+459 PESQPDMALVKQVV
-473 HDAQLAD
+473 REAQLAE
-480 FIESLPNGLHE
+480 FIDSLPNGLE
-491 LLGPKGLDLS
+491 EALGPKGLDLS

-513 LYRNAGLVLLD
+513 LYRKAGLVLLD

-533 TEFHLTAA
+533 TEWQLTAA
-541 LESLRKRSTLI
+541 LDSLRQRSTLI

-558 KTVINADN
+558 KTIINADK
-566 ILVIDGGRIV
+566 ILVVDGGRIV
-576 ESGLP
+576 EAGSP

-589 LFAMMYEMQSLEL
+589 LFAMMYEMQSLEA
-602 RG
+602 RR

>member
-1 MVVVYTSSAKGYPLT
+1 MTT
-16 ATSSSTS
+16 TS
-23 TTDSYT
+23 TGESYT
-29 LSVVR
+29 LSLVL
-34 REVRKQWRTLAFV
+34 REVRRQWRTLGFV
-47 VFLMFLGTASA
+47 VVLMFFGTASA

-73 PSADTPMILALVVAM
+73 PSGDTAMILALVAAM

-111 AVTRRLRTDL
+111 VVTRRLRTDL

-126 HARLD
+126 HARID

-136 RLGHIITVLT
+136 RLGHIVTVLT

-156 VAQTVVLSIYHSML
+156 VAQTVVQSIYHSML

-193 PPSYLLA
+193 PLSYLLA

-215 DILSSGQSYVTEV
+215 DILSSGQSYITEV

-236 SFTAESRETAWWE
+236 SFTGESRHTAWWE

-268 FRFGFWVAIQ
+268 FRFGFWVAIH

-296 RATVGDLVAFLAYLP
+296 RATVGDLIAFLAYLP
-311 GLYESVRRTLDFIT
+311 GLYESARRVLDFIT

-330 KASSDRIDGLMALPE
+330 KASSDRIDELMALPME
-345 EETSGLRD
+345 GTSGVEE
-353 PVTNTRA
+353 PVTSTRA
-360 ASVEFSNVSFRYARE
+360 SSVEFSNVSFRYARE

-381 LSFRAGAGEF
+381 LSFRADAGEF

-406 DLIQGFYEPVSGGI
+406 DLAQGFYEPLEGRI
-420 LIDGHDIRD
+420 LIDGQDMRD
-429 LPIREVRRHISVVP
+429 LSIREVRGQMSVVP

-459 PNTHPDMTLVERVV
+459 PETQPDMALVEQVV
-473 HDAQLAD
+473 RDAQLVE
-480 FIESLPNGLHE
+480 FIDSLPNGLDE
-491 LLGPKGLDLS
+491 ALGPKGVDLS

-513 LYRNAGLVLLD
+513 LYRKAGLVLLD

-541 LESLRKRSTLI
+541 LDSLRNAARSSSSPT
-552 VVAHRL
+552 ASRL
-558 KTVINADN
+558 SSTRTRYSSSRAA
-566 ILVIDGGRIV
+566 
-576 ESGLP
+576 ESS
-581 EELRQGSG
+581 R
-589 LFAMMYEMQSLEL
+589 
-602 RG
+602 RDRRRT

>member
-1 MVVVYTSSAKGYPLT
+1 MTTISSG
-16 ATSSSTS
+16 
-23 TTDSYT
+23 DSYT
-29 LSVVR
+29 LNVVV
-34 REVRKQWRTLAFV
+34 REVRGQWRTLGFV
-47 VFLMFLGTASA
+47 VVLMFLGTASA

-73 PSADTPMILALVVAM
+73 PGGDSAMILALVVAM

-121 FNHLI
+121 FNHLV
-126 HARLD
+126 HARID

-136 RLGHIITVLT
+136 RLGHIVTVLT
-146 RSCGRVGEMF
+146 RSCGRVGEVF
-156 VAQTVVLSIYHSML
+156 VAQTVVQSIYHSML

-193 PPSYLLA
+193 PLSYLLA
-200 RVAGSRERRLFNEQT
+200 RVAGNRERRLFNEQT
-215 DILSSGQSYVTEV
+215 DILSSDQSYLTEA

-236 SFTAESRETAWWE
+236 SFTGESREMAWWK
-249 GWTRRN
+249 GWTRRH
-255 WRNKARMTAHHDL
+255 WRNKARMIAHHDL
-268 FRFGFWVAIQ
+268 FRFGFWVAIH

-296 RATVGDLVAFLAYLP
+296 RATVGDLVAFLVYLP
-311 GLYESVRRTLDFIT
+311 GLYESARRTLDFIT
-325 EGEAV
+325 EGEAI
-330 KASSDRIDGLMALPE
+330 KASSDRIDELMALPKE
-345 EETSGLRD
+345 GTSGIRE
-353 PVTNTRA
+353 PGPKNGGP
-360 ASVEFSNVSFRYARE
+360 SVEFSNVSFRYARE
-375 GFGIED
+375 GFGID
-381 LSFRAGAGEF
+381 GLSFRADAGEF

-406 DLIQGFYEPVSGGI
+406 DLAQGFYEPSEGRI
-420 LIDGHDIRD
+420 LIDGHDMRD
-429 LPIREVRRHISVVP
+429 LSVREVRRRISVVP
-443 QDAWLWNDTV
+443 QDAWLWNETV

-459 PNTHPDMTLVERVV
+459 PDAKPDMALVERVV
-473 HDAQLAD
+473 REAQLAE
-480 FIESLPNGLHE
+480 FIESLPSGLDE
-491 LLGPKGLDLS
+491 ALGPKGLDLS

-513 LYRNAGLVLLD
+513 LYRKAGLVLLD

-541 LESLRKRSTLI
+541 LDSLRRRSTLI

-558 KTVINADN
+558 KTVINADK

-576 ESGLP
+576 ESGAA
-581 EELRQGSG
+581 EELKRGSG
-589 LFAMMYEMQSLEL
+589 LFAMMYEMQSLEP

>member
-1 MVVVYTSSAKGYPLT
+1 MLC
-16 ATSSSTS
+16 STS
-23 TTDSYT
+23 ISMSKGQALTTLSTDDSYT
-29 LSVVR
+29 LSLVI
-34 REVRKQWRTLAFV
+34 REVRRQWRTLGIV
-47 VFLMFLGTASA
+47 VVLMFLGTAAA

-73 PSADTPMILALVVAM
+73 PRADTTAILALVAAM

-126 HARLD
+126 HGRLD
-131 DIERT
+131 DIEHT
-136 RLGHIITVLT
+136 KLGHLVTVLT
-146 RSCGRVGEMF
+146 RSCSSVGEVF

-170 VLVTAGIMF
+170 IVVTAGIMF
-179 TLNWKLALITLLAF
+179 TLNWKLALITLLVF

-200 RVAGSRERRLFNEQT
+200 RVAGNRERRLFNEQM
-215 DILSSGQSYVTEV
+215 DILSSAQSYITEV

-236 SFTAESRETAWWE
+236 SFNGESREMGWWE
-249 GWTRRN
+249 TWTHRN
-255 WRNKARMTAHHDL
+255 WRNNARMIAHHDL
-268 FRFGFWVAIQ
+268 FQFGFWVAIQ

-325 EGEAV
+325 DSVSV
-330 KASSDRIDGLMALPE
+330 KAATDRIDELMALPNE
-345 EETSGLRD
+345 GTSGVRE
-353 PVTNTRA
+353 PVTKTRA
-360 ASVEFSNVSFRYARE
+360 SSVEFSNVSFRYARE

-381 LSFRAGAGEF
+381 LSFRADAGEF

-406 DLIQGFYEPVSGGI
+406 DLAQGFYEPLQGRI
-420 LIDGHDIRD
+420 LIDGQDIRD
-429 LPIREVRRHISVVP
+429 LPLHAMRRHISVVP
-443 QDAWLWNDTV
+443 QDAWLWNDTI
-453 LANIIY
+453 LANVAY
-459 PNTHPDMTLVERVV
+459 PETQPNMALVDQIV
-473 HDAQLAD
+473 HDAQLAN
-480 FIESLPNGLHE
+480 FIDSLPNGLHE
-491 LLGPKGLDLS
+491 VLGPKGVDLS

-513 LYRNAGLVLLD
+513 LYRKAGLVLLD

-541 LESLRKRSTLI
+541 LDNLRQRSTLI

-558 KTVINADN
+558 KTVIDADK
-566 ILVIDGGRIV
+566 ILVIDGGRII
-576 ESGLP
+576 ESGP
-581 EELRQGSG
+581 PQELRRGSG
-589 LFAMMYEMQSLEL
+589 LFAMMYEMQSLEPQ
-602 RG
+602 R

>member
-1 MVVVYTSSAKGYPLT
+1 MTT
-16 ATSSSTS
+16 TS
-23 TTDSYT
+23 TTDSYARS
-29 LSVVR
+29 LVI
-34 REVRKQWRTLAFV
+34 REVRRQWRTLVIV
-47 VFLMFLGTASA
+47 VALMFLGTGAA
-58 LVTPLLLRELIDRAI
+58 LVTPLLLRELIDSAI
-73 PSADTPMILALVVAM
+73 PSSDTAMILTLVVAM

-126 HARLD
+126 HGRID
-131 DIERT
+131 DIEGT
-136 RLGHIITVLT
+136 KLGHLATVLT
-146 RSCGRVGEMF
+146 RGCSRVGEVF
-156 VAQTVVLSIYHSML
+156 VAQTVVQSIYHSML
-170 VLVTAGIMF
+170 VVVTAGIMF
-179 TLNWKLALITLLAF
+179 SLNWKLALITLLAF

-200 RVAGSRERRLFNEQT
+200 RVAGSRERRLNSEQM
-215 DILSSGQSYVTEV
+215 DIVSSGHSYITEV

-236 SFTAESRETAWWE
+236 SFTGESREAAWWE

-255 WRNKARMTAHHDL
+255 WRNKARMIAHHDL

-278 NVVRGLIFGYG
+278 NVMQGLIFGYG

-311 GLYESVRRTLDFIT
+311 GLYESARRVLDFIT
-325 EGEAV
+325 VGESV
-330 KASSDRIDGLMALPE
+330 KADSDRIDELMALPTE
-345 EETSGLRD
+345 GTTGLRD
-353 PVTNTRA
+353 PVAKNGGP
-360 ASVEFSNVSFRYARE
+360 SVEFSNVSFRYARE

-381 LSFRAGAGEF
+381 LSFRAEAGEF
-391 IGIVGPTGGGKSTVL
+391 VGIVGPTGGGKSTVL
-406 DLIQGFYEPVSGGI
+406 DLAQGFYEPLQGRI
-420 LIDGHDIRD
+420 LFDGHDLRD
-429 LPIREVRRHISVVP
+429 LPIGAVRRHISVVP

-453 LANIIY
+453 LSNIVY
-459 PNTHPDMTLVERVV
+459 PEKQPDTAFVQQVV
-473 HDAQLAD
+473 RDAQLAG
-480 FIESLPNGLHE
+480 FIESLPNGLGE
-491 LLGPKGLDLS
+491 ELGPKGLDLS

-541 LESLRKRSTLI
+541 LDTLRQRSTLI

-558 KTVINADN
+558 KTVIDADK

-576 ESGLP
+576 ESGPP

-589 LFAMMYEMQSLEL
+589 LFAMMYEMQSLEVK
-602 RG
+602 R

>member
-1 MVVVYTSSAKGYPLT
+1 MLWLSSITLLLKGAALT
-16 ATSSSTS
+16 TIS

-29 LSVVR
+29 FNLVI
-34 REVRKQWRTLAFV
+34 REVRKQWRTLGFV
-47 VFLMFLGTASA
+47 VVLMFLGTASA
-58 LVTPLLLRELIDRAI
+58 LVTPLLLRELIDGAI
-73 PSADTPMILALVVAM
+73 PSGDTAMILALVVAM

-126 HARLD
+126 HGRLD

-136 RLGHIITVLT
+136 RLGHIVTVIT
-146 RSCGRVGEMF
+146 RSCGVVGEVF
-156 VAQTVVLSIYHSML
+156 VAQTVVQSIYHSML

-179 TLNWKLALITLLAF
+179 SLNWKLALITLLAF

-200 RVAGSRERRLFNEQT
+200 RVAGSRERRLYNEQT
-215 DILSSGQSYVTEV
+215 DILSSGQSYITEV

-236 SFTAESRETAWWE
+236 SFTGESRETAWWE

-311 GLYESVRRTLDFIT
+311 SLYESVRRVLDFIT
-325 EGEAV
+325 VGEST
-330 KASSDRIDGLMALPE
+330 KASSDRIDDLMALPTE
-345 EETSGLRD
+345 SMSGVRE
-353 PVTNTRA
+353 PVTKNGGP
-360 ASVEFSNVSFRYARE
+360 SVEFSNVSFRYARD
-375 GFGIED
+375 GFGIKD
-381 LSFRAGAGEF
+381 LSFRADAGEF
-391 IGIVGPTGGGKSTVL
+391 VGIVGPTGGGKSTVL
-406 DLIQGFYEPVSGGI
+406 DLAQGFYEPLQGRI
-420 LIDGHDIRD
+420 LIDGSDIRD
-429 LPIREVRRHISVVP
+429 LPIGAVRRHISAVP

-453 LANIIY
+453 LANIVY
-459 PNTHPDMTLVERVV
+459 PESQPDMALVEQVV
-473 HDAQLAD
+473 RDAQLAE
-480 FIESLPNGLHE
+480 FIESLPNGLNE
-491 LLGPKGLDLS
+491 ALGPKGVDLS

-513 LYRNAGLVLLD
+513 LYRKAGLVLLD

-533 TEFHLTAA
+533 TEFQLTAA
-541 LESLRKRSTLI
+541 LDSLRRRSTLI

-558 KTVINADN
+558 KTVIDADN
-566 ILVIDGGRIV
+566 ILVIEGGRIV
-576 ESGLP
+576 EAGPP
-581 EELRQGSG
+581 EELRHRSG
-589 LFAMMYEMQSLEL
+589 LFAMMYEMQSLES
-602 RG
+602 RR